1 MIPLS
6 VKTLRE
12 SQWNSHEDTLRKSDF
27 ARLEQKRIYRAIRV
41 SFVTYVTTNDVLR
54 IMAPFFTHIVR
65 SLLRGSPLVPPP
77 PPHPPLKLSFALI
90 QGGATARFRRPFDY
104 FVAIPLETKSSS
116 QKT

>member
-1 MIPLS
+1 MIPIS

-54 IMAPFFTHIVR
+54 IMAPFFTHIAR

-77 PPHPPLKLSFALI
+77 PPHPPLKLRFALI